1 MWNGRVLH
9 LYILTSVD
17 RQPSVFT
24 PALHLSYCT
33 VLWQW
38 TTGFLYFL
46 QSNLMSIFCAQ
57 GWRFSPLW
65 GPDRCLTEW
74 WMSLHPSIIGFSL
87 FGLSLACRVCR
98 AATSICQSSLPRC
111 RLAGPLI
118 AMLMRPLA
126 SDWLLLGWP
135 RLIHYGPDSSNLPPP
150 NTGSRVLNVIWPF
163 LSRSCWQTDSEG
175 DGWPCAERARSSPPL
190 TCLCGTE
197 KIRQCDFFKI
207 TFSLR
212 NALPRQG
219 RKAACGIGQLIL
231 TIN

>member
-1 MWNGRVLH
+1 MVRPTWSTLKISPLIKPVELFCLEQNVKREKVDADEWKWEGKTKKSNCEEQWNRRVLH

-17 RQPSVFT
+17 CQPSVFR

-87 FGLSLACRVCR
+87 FGLSLAACLPGGHLHL
-98 AATSICQSSLPRC
+98 SIKFAPLPT
-111 RLAGPLI
+111 
-118 AMLMRPLA
+118 
-126 SDWLLLGWP
+126 GWP
-135 RLIHYGPDSSNLPPP
+135 SDSY
-150 NTGSRVLNVIWPF
+150 
-163 LSRSCWQTDSEG
+163 
-175 DGWPCAERARSSPPL
+175 A
-190 TCLCGTE
+190 
-197 KIRQCDFFKI
+197 
-207 TFSLR
+207 
-212 NALPRQG
+212 NA
-219 RKAACGIGQLIL
+219 AAGFWLAAAWL
-231 TIN
+231 A